1 MYPLLENS
9 RTPITIAQ
17 DTNIE
22 EYDES
27 FFQLP
32 ENETE
37 REKRDAIKLKNRNKK
52 KRSGFERE
60 KKETMQKEKNFEKMT
75 KIFNQVETE
84 QRKQAQAKQNQIFQD
99 LGLDVNNM
107 LSDVKQGAQNVVS
120 NLQRGMNRKS
130 ARLQQ
135 SLRFP
140 KNQEPKVTYE
150 NLKNQSGASS
160 VSVAISSSC

>member
-1 MYPLLENS
+1 MYPPLENS
-9 RTPITIAQ
+9 TTRITIAQ
-17 DTNIE
+17 DTYTE
-22 EYDES
+22 EHDEE
-27 FFQLP
+27 FFELP

-37 REKRDAIKLKNRNKK
+37 RELIYAIKLKNLNKK

-60 KKETMQKEKNFEKMT
+60 KKEIMQKEKNFEKMT

-84 QRKQAQAKQNQIFQD
+84 RRKQAQAKQNQILQD

-140 KNQEPKVTYE
+140 KNHEPKVTY
-150 NLKNQSGASS
+150 KF
-160 VSVAISSSC
+160 C